1 MIDTQRHNRFPFL
14 FSQRRSLIFS
24 CVTLRVCRRFSM
36 CPHTSQFDS
45 FKNQFASALRRGN
58 GTHIKTWCAR
68 SSDCVDSPTL
78 RRTTELL
85 NEGVGGAA
93 GEEEEEEDR
102 ERQEER
108 ISGDRQTGG
117 TGRLTQRIGWR
128 RGRHLARLRRP
139 RPPPLESR
147 PPSLLPCR
155 PLSACLF
162 SLARLT
168 DVSIYPFLNGR
179 ESQREEEGKRQERRS
194 ADDGEEF

>member
-1 MIDTQRHNRFPFL
+1 M
-14 FSQRRSLIFS
+14 
-24 CVTLRVCRRFSM
+24 
-36 CPHTSQFDS
+36 
-45 FKNQFASALRRGN
+45 
-58 GTHIKTWCAR
+58 
-68 SSDCVDSPTL
+68 DSPTL

-93 GEEEEEEDR
+93 GEEEEEDR

-139 RPPPLESR
+139 PPLESR

-168 DVSIYPFLNGR
+168 DVSIYPFLNGCETRR
-179 ESQREEEGKRQERRS
+179 EKEEDEEDEEEGEGKSGLRL
-194 ADDGEEF
+194 

>member
-36 CPHTSQFDS
+36 CPHTSQLDS

-93 GEEEEEEDR
+93 GEEEKEEEEDR

-117 TGRLTQRIGWR
+117 TGETHSKDWMA
-128 RGRHLARLRRP
+128 ARPAP
-139 RPPPLESR
+139 RSSPSPASSR
-147 PPSLLPCR
+147 VSTSLPPSLSPSLC
-155 PLSACLF
+155 LSLLSCPI
-162 SLARLT
+162 
-168 DVSIYPFLNGR
+168 D
-179 ESQREEEGKRQERRS
+179 
-194 ADDGEEF
+194 